1 LIGPIDPNGQVRM
14 SEERVSVASLKAR
27 LSEYLARARAGDAV
41 VVTDRGTPV
50 ARLGPLEG
58 EVALDGR
65 LEELAAAGLV
75 RRPIRPLDRAL
86 VDRER
91 PRDPTG
97 RSLEAVL
104 EERAEGR

>member
-1 LIGPIDPNGQVRM
+1 M
-14 SEERVSVASLKAR
+14 SEEHVSVATLKAR
-27 LSEYLARARAGDAV
+27 LSEYLRRARSGEAV
-41 VVTDRGTPV
+41 VVTDRGVPV

-75 RRPIRPLDRAL
+75 RRPIRPLASFPADRN
-86 VDRER
+86 R
-91 PRDPTG
+91 PRDPGG